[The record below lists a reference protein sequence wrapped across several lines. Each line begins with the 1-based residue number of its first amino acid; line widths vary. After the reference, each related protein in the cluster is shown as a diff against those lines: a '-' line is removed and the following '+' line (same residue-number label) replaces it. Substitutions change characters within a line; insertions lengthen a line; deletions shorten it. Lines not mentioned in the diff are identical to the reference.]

1 MRMINTKKLGK
12 YCFFSLLII
21 IVLSSCTNAQNQIQI
36 FEIYGRHNLKLKDS
50 TRIMLS
56 YTTDDE
62 TFMQIGELNKTK
74 PKLQRIHY
82 DIHCLN
88 FPEVFST
95 IQNIDTLSFASLPYF
110 QSKEKNYVHK
120 IYTYYNIEKYNDL
133 IVYYH
138 TENSINELSRNYNVN
153 TSPDFELYTVKYNNS
168 HEEFDSDAFKSMYV
182 LDENRKVY
190 FDRLNYKEGEE
201 NAQDYDYNNQNLL
214 FIYKKMKKFKVIKS
228 EILMNNKSIFKDNC
242 QNRE

>member
-1 MRMINTKKLGK
+1 MIIMNTKKLGK
-12 YCFFSLLII
+12 HCFFSLLII
-21 IVLSSCTNAQNQIQI
+21 MIVSSCTNAQNQIQV
-36 FEIYGRHNLKLKDS
+36 FEIYGKHNPKLKDS

-56 YTTDDE
+56 HTTDDE

-82 DIHCLN
+82 DINCQK

-95 IQNIDTLSFASLPYF
+95 TQKIDTLSFTSLPYF
-110 QSKEKNYVHK
+110 QSEEENYVHQ

-133 IVYYH
+133 IVHYH
-138 TENSINELSRNYNVN
+138 TENSINKLASIYNVN
-153 TSPDFELYTVKYNNS
+153 TTPDIELFTVKYKSS
-168 HEEFDSDAFKSMYV
+168 HEEFDSDAFKIKYV

-190 FDRLNYKEGEE
+190 YDKLNYKEGEE
-201 NAQDYDYNNQNLL
+201 NAQDYDFNNQNLF

-228 EILMNNKSIFKDNC
+228 EILMNNKSIFKNNC